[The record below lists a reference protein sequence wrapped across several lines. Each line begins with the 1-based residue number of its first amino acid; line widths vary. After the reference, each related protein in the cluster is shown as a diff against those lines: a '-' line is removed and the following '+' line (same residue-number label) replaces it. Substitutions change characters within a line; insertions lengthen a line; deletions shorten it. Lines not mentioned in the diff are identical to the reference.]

1 MAPRQPVSRDNRG
14 RHCDFFLLCSIH
26 NPLADAGLL
35 HTPFMISLWFLTIAV
50 AMSHELGAD
59 VLRAAQLVRQT
70 QASEG
75 RCARPKC
82 GSASWPIP
90 RLSWCGCQALTH
102 CAISLIS
109 NGLRSQNGL
118 WSRNRETAG
127 RKAFAFKIFDI
138 ATRPTYIV
146 SSFNARRPFSM
157 EYRLR
162 RADGANRR
170 VLDHGAPRYMPEG
183 EFAGYIGSCLDI
195 TER

>member
-1 MAPRQPVSRDNRG
+1 MMADTAPVMVWMSGTDTLCN
-14 RHCDFFLLCSIH
+14 FF
-26 NPLADAGLL
+26 NKQWLAF
-35 HTPFMISLWFLTIAV
+35 TERTMEQES
-50 AMSHELGAD
+50 
-59 VLRAAQLVRQT
+59 
-70 QASEG
+70 
-75 RCARPKC
+75 
-82 GSASWPIP
+82 
-90 RLSWCGCQALTH
+90 
-102 CAISLIS
+102 
-109 NGLRSQNGL
+109 
-118 WSRNRETAG
+118 ETAG